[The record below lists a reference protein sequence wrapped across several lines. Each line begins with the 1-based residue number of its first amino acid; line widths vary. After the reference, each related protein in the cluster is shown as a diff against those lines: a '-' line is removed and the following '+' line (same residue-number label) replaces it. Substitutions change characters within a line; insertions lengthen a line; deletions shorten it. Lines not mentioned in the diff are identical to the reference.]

1 MKVEVFVIAWN
12 EAETIALTI
21 KHYQKFCDKI
31 TLYDN
36 FSDDNTREIAMSMG
50 CEVKLFG
57 VKGSLDDRE
66 YTKLKNNCWKGSD
79 ADWVIVVD
87 ADEILDPGFR
97 HSMTFTDGELSE
109 SKFITVLEQ
118 EKSKGATIIKT
129 YGWQVMSHEMPKEDW
144 LEIKTGYHYEN
155 YSKLCCFN
163 PKEIKEI
170 GYVHGCHVAKPTGNV
185 VFSTEILPLF
195 HYRNV
200 GGPDRLIKRHALYRA
215 RMSEWNTRWNAG
227 GHYLIDDNKRRKE
240 WETQYAGS
248 AEFRLLGGE

>member
-1 MKVEVFVIAWN
+1 MRVEAFIMAYD
-12 EAETIALTI
+12 ESETIHLTI

-31 TLYDN
+31 TICDN
-36 FSDDNTREIAMSMG
+36 FSSDNTREIALSMG

-57 VKGSLDDRE
+57 IKGSLDDRE
-66 YTKLKNNCWKGSD
+66 YTKLKNSCWKGSD

-87 ADEILDPGFR
+87 ADEILWK
-97 HSMTFTDGELSE
+97 GEQSSYLTTYELFEASR
-109 SKFITVLEQ
+109 
-118 EKSKGATIIKT
+118 KGETIIRT
-129 YGWQVMSHEMPKEDW
+129 YGWQIMSHEMPKEDW

-185 VFSTEILPLF
+185 VLSHETLPLF

-240 WETQYAGS
+240 WLEQYDGS
-248 AEFRLLGGE
+248 KEFVGLGTV